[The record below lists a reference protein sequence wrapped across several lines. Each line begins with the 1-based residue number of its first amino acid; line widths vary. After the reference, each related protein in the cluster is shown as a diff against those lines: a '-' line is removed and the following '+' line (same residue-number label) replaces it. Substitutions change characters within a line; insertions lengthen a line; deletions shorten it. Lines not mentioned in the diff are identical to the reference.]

1 MNSNPNQFFD
11 AVSKI
16 ERLSPAPRI
25 LGRAISLLKDPES
38 NIDDIATLIKSD
50 PALVTDMIRGANS
63 VMYGGTERVS
73 SLERALQK
81 IGFSESI
88 RLLNL
93 AVTRIFASRNLES
106 YGMAADDFWAES
118 LFSGI
123 FLRALATITSGVEP
137 DEAHTAGLLRFIGR
151 LAVEQCL
158 KDLGSGAHWDGIKQ
172 LEDWELEQAGFS
184 NAQASAALLRSWKF
198 PENLIQAL
206 QWQNQPTSAP
216 TPSWLAN
223 ALDFSSAVLPQGLG
237 LSFAVLASNYEVQTL
252 PDTDFA
258 RQHDMTVERIT
269 KLVDTSR
276 REFIAIAS
284 KLYDYRKAS
293 PG

>member
-1 MNSNPNQFFD
+1 MTPNPNQFFD
-11 AVSKI
+11 AVSKT

-38 NIDDIATLIKSD
+38 NIDDIAVLIKSD
-50 PALVTDMIRGANS
+50 PALVADMIRGANS

-81 IGFSESI
+81 IGFGESV

-93 AVTRIFASRNLES
+93 AVTRIFATRNLES

-118 LFSGI
+118 LFSGL
-123 FLRALATITSGVEP
+123 FLKGLATSTAAFDPE
-137 DEAHTAGLLRFIGR
+137 EAHTAGLLRFIGR
-151 LAVEQCL
+151 LAIEQCL
-158 KDLGSGAHWDGIKQ
+158 NDLGGGKRWDGLTQ
-172 LEDWELEQAGFS
+172 LETWEIEQAGFS

-206 QWQNQPTSAP
+206 QWQNQPASAP
-216 TPSWLAN
+216 TPSWLAD

-252 PDTDFA
+252 PETDFVHH
-258 RQHDMTVERIT
+258 HDMTLERIT
-269 KLVDTSR
+269 KLVDACR

-284 KLYDYRKAS
+284 KLYDYQKATN
-293 PG
+293 

>member
-1 MNSNPNQFFD
+1 MTPNPNQFFD
-11 AVSKI
+11 AVSKT

-38 NIDDIATLIKSD
+38 NIDDIAVLINSD
-50 PALVTDMIRGANS
+50 PALVADMIRGANS

-81 IGFSESI
+81 IGFGESV

-93 AVTRIFASRNLES
+93 AVTRIFATRNLEN

-118 LFSGI
+118 LFSGL
-123 FLRALATITSGVEP
+123 FLKGLATTTGAFEP

-151 LAVEQCL
+151 LAIEQCL
-158 KDLGSGAHWDGIKQ
+158 KDVGGGTRWDGMAQ
-172 LEDWELEQAGFS
+172 LETWEIAQTGFS
-184 NAQASAALLRSWKF
+184 NPQASAALLRNWKF

-206 QWQNQPTSAP
+206 QWQNQPASAP
-216 TPSWLAN
+216 ATNWLAD
-223 ALDFSSAVLPQGLG
+223 ALHFSSAVLPQGLG

-252 PDTDFA
+252 PETDFV
-258 RQHDMTVERIT
+258 RQHAMTVERIT
-269 KLVDTSR
+269 KLVDDCR

-284 KLYDYRKAS
+284 KLYDYRKAT
-293 PG
+293 G

>member
-1 MNSNPNQFFD
+1 MNANPNQFFD
-11 AVSKI
+11 AVSKT

-38 NIDDIATLIKSD
+38 NIDDIAALIKSD

-93 AVTRIFASRNLES
+93 AVTRIFATRNLES

-118 LFSGI
+118 LFSGL
-123 FLRALATITSGVEP
+123 FLKGLATVTNAFEP

-151 LAVEQCL
+151 LAIEQCL
-158 KDLGSGAHWDGIKQ
+158 KDLGGSTRWDGMTS
-172 LEDWELEQAGFS
+172 LETWEIEQTGFS
-184 NAQASAALLRSWKF
+184 NAQASAALLRGWKF
-198 PENLIQAL
+198 PESLIQAL
-206 QWQNQPTSAP
+206 QWQNQPESAP
-216 TPSWLAN
+216 APSWLAD
-223 ALDFSSAVLPQGLG
+223 ALHFSSAVLPQGMG
-237 LSFAVLASNYEVQTL
+237 LSFAVLASNYEVQML
-252 PDTDFA
+252 PETDFV
-258 RQHDMTVERIT
+258 RQHAMTVERIT
-269 KLVDTSR
+269 KLVDVCR

-284 KLYDYRKAS
+284 KLYDYQK
-293 PG
+293 GH

>member
-1 MNSNPNQFFD
+1 MTPNPNQFFD
-11 AVSKI
+11 AVSKT

-38 NIDDIATLIKSD
+38 NIDDIAVLINSD
-50 PALVTDMIRGANS
+50 PALVADMIRGANS

-81 IGFSESI
+81 IGFGESV

-93 AVTRIFASRNLES
+93 AVTRIFATRNLES

-118 LFSGI
+118 LFSGL
-123 FLRALATITSGVEP
+123 FLKGLATSTAGYDAE
-137 DEAHTAGLLRFIGR
+137 EAHTAGLLRFIGR

-158 KDLGSGAHWDGIKQ
+158 KDLGNARPWDGLAQ
-172 LEDWELEQAGFS
+172 LETWEIEQAGFS

-206 QWQNQPTSAP
+206 QWQNQPASAP
-216 TPSWLAN
+216 EPSWLAE
-223 ALDFSSAVLPQGLG
+223 ALSFSSAVLPQGLG

-252 PDTDFA
+252 PETDFVHQQA
-258 RQHDMTVERIT
+258 MTVERIT
-269 KLVDTSR
+269 KLVDGCR

-284 KLYDYRKAS
+284 KLYDYQKAT
-293 PG
+293 